1 MKKRLFLIDGSALAY
16 RSYFAFIRNPLINSK
31 GENTSAL
38 YGFSNSLYKIIKD
51 EKPDY
56 LSVVFDTPAPTF
68 RHKKYPEYKATRQK
82 MPDELGEQMS
92 KIKELIQ
99 LFGITVLELDGYEA
113 DDIMGTIA
121 KRAGTQDI
129 EIYLVT
135 GDKDFHQLLDEN
147 IKIYNPRKAGEE
159 IEIIDINNIRQKIG
173 ITPSQVTDYLG
184 LMGDSSD
191 NVPGI
196 PGVGPKTA
204 LNLINEFGSIENL
217 LKNKE
222 KIKNAKIKNKVEEF
236 SEQAFLSKEL
246 VTIDKNV
253 PLDVNIEALKYE
265 STYSTELADMFEE
278 LEFFTLKNKI
288 FEDAVSEEIKSRQKY
303 HTITTK
309 DKLVELIDY
318 IKKTKSYF
326 SFDTETTSENPF
338 SAELV
343 GLSFSVRENEAY
355 YIPVLYPGKEDASSL
370 SLDEII
376 TLVKPVLEDA
386 SLGKCGQ
393 NLKYDIHILRKYGVT
408 VRGAD
413 FDTMVASYLLN
424 PNIRQHNLDAISQRF
439 LNYRKIPT
447 SQLLGTGKKQITMDK
462 VSPEKVS
469 EYACEDADVTLQLK
483 KYLEKELQ
491 NENLLDLF
499 YDLEIPLI
507 EVLIE
512 MEKNGVSL
520 DVSLLN
526 EMSLEFEQELMK
538 LEDEIYSSVGETF
551 NINSPQQLGKILFE
565 KLEIHKE
572 LGKKRAKRTK
582 TGYSTDVNELE
593 KYSKHPLIKNLL
605 EYRQLTKLK
614 STYVDALPQL
624 INPVTKRI
632 HTSYNQAVTA
642 TGRLSSSNPNLQNIP
657 IRSKLGKEIRRA
669 FVPENKEWFILSA
682 DYSQIE
688 LRLMAHLSGDKRLS
702 EAFIRGEDIH
712 RETASQIFHISIDDV
727 TNEMRYRA
735 KSINFGI
742 MYGMGVFG
750 LAKELTISLDEAQEF
765 IDAYFINF
773 PDVNRYIIN
782 QIESARTKGFVS
794 TLMGRIRH
802 IPEINSDNQRTRKNA
817 ENMAVNTPIQ
827 GTAADLIKQAMIN
840 IYNRIRQEGLR
851 TKMII
856 QIHDEL
862 VFEVPETE
870 IRTAASLITYEMEN
884 ALDLS
889 VPVRVDTGVGKNW
902 LEAH

>member
-1 MKKRLFLIDGSALAY
+1 
-16 RSYFAFIRNPLINSK
+16 
-31 GENTSAL
+31 
-38 YGFSNSLYKIIKD
+38 
-51 EKPDY
+51 
-56 LSVVFDTPAPTF
+56 F

-82 MPDELGEQMS
+82 MPDELGEQMP

-99 LFGITVLELDGYEA
+99 LFGIPVLELDGYEA

-121 KRAGTQDI
+121 KKVQDM

-147 IKIYNPRKAGEE
+147 IKIYNPKKAGEE

-173 ITPSQVTDYLG
+173 ITPGQVTDYLG

-222 KIKNAKIKNKVEEF
+222 KIKSARIKNKVEEF
-236 SEQAFLSKEL
+236 SEQAVLSKEL
-246 VTIDKNV
+246 VTIDINV
-253 PLDVNIEALKYE
+253 PVDVNIESLKYE

-309 DKLVELIDY
+309 DELINLIEH
-318 IKKTKSYF
+318 IKNTKSCF

-355 YIPVLYPGKEDASSL
+355 YIPVLYPGKEDASLL
-370 SLDEII
+370 SRDEII
-376 TLVKPVLEDA
+376 ALVKPVLEDA

-393 NLKYDIHILRKYGVT
+393 NLKYDIHILLKYGVT

-447 SQLLGTGKKQITMDK
+447 SHLLGTGKKQITMDK
-462 VSPEKVS
+462 VSLEKVS

-483 KYLEKELQ
+483 KYLKKELL
-491 NENLLDLF
+491 NVNLLDLF
-499 YDLEIPLI
+499 YDLEIPLV
-507 EVLIE
+507 EVLAE

-526 EMSLEFEQELMK
+526 KMSLQFEQELMK
-538 LEDEIYSSVGETF
+538 LEDAIYSSVGETF
-551 NINSPQQLGKILFE
+551 NINSPQQLGRILFE

-572 LGKKRAKRTK
+572 LGKRRAKRTK

-593 KYSKHPLIKNLL
+593 KYGKHPLIKNLL
-605 EYRQLTKLK
+605 EYRQLAKLK

-624 INPVTKRI
+624 INPITKRI

-669 FVPENKEWFILSA
+669 FVPENNEWFILSA

-688 LRLMAHLSGDKRLS
+688 LRLMADLSGDKRLT

-712 RETASQIFHISIDDV
+712 RETASQIFHVSIDDV

-742 MYGMGVFG
+742 MYGMGIFG
-750 LAKELTISLDEAQEF
+750 LAKELTISPDEAQEF

-773 PDVNRYIIN
+773 PDVNRYIID

-827 GTAADLIKQAMIN
+827 GTAADLIKRAMIN

-870 IRTAASLITYEMEN
+870 IKTAASLITYEMEN

>member
-1 MKKRLFLIDGSALAY
+1 MKKRLFLIDGSAIAY

-82 MPDELGEQMS
+82 MPDELGEQMP

-99 LFGITVLELDGYEA
+99 LFGIPVLELDGYEA

-121 KRAGTQDI
+121 KKVQDI
-129 EIYLVT
+129 ETYLVT

-147 IKIYNPRKAGEE
+147 IKIYNPKKAGEE

-173 ITPSQVTDYLG
+173 IIPGQVTDYLG

-222 KIKNAKIKNKVEEF
+222 KIKSARIKNKVEEF
-236 SEQAFLSKEL
+236 SEQAVLSKEL
-246 VTIDKNV
+246 VTIDINV
-253 PLDVNIEALKYE
+253 PVDVNIESLKYE

-309 DKLVELIDY
+309 DELINLIEH
-318 IKKTKSYF
+318 IKNTKSYF
-326 SFDTETTSENPF
+326 SFDTETTNENPF

-355 YIPVLYPGKEDASSL
+355 YIPVLYPGKEDASLL
-370 SLDEII
+370 SRDEII
-376 TLVKPVLEDA
+376 ALVKPVLEDA

-393 NLKYDIHILRKYGVT
+393 NLKYDIHILLKYGVT

-447 SQLLGTGKKQITMDK
+447 SHLLGTGKKQITMDK
-462 VSPEKVS
+462 VSLEKVS

-483 KYLEKELQ
+483 KYLKKELL
-491 NENLLDLF
+491 NVNLLDLF
-499 YDLEIPLI
+499 YDLEIPLV
-507 EVLIE
+507 EVLAE

-526 EMSLEFEQELMK
+526 KMSLQFEQELMK
-538 LEDEIYSSVGETF
+538 LEDAIYSSVGETF
-551 NINSPQQLGKILFE
+551 NINSPQQLGRILFE

-572 LGKKRAKRTK
+572 LGKRRAKRTK

-593 KYSKHPLIKNLL
+593 KYGKHPLIKNLL
-605 EYRQLTKLK
+605 EYRQLAKLK

-624 INPVTKRI
+624 INPITKRI

-669 FVPENKEWFILSA
+669 FVPENNEWFILSA

-688 LRLMAHLSGDKRLS
+688 LRLMADLSGDKRLT

-712 RETASQIFHISIDDV
+712 RETASQIFHVSIDDV

-742 MYGMGVFG
+742 MYGMGIFG
-750 LAKELTISLDEAQEF
+750 LAKELTISPDEAQEF

-773 PDVNRYIIN
+773 PDVNRYIID

-827 GTAADLIKQAMIN
+827 GTAADLIKRAMIN

-870 IRTAASLITYEMEN
+870 IKTAASLITYEMEN

>member
-1 MKKRLFLIDGSALAY
+1 
-16 RSYFAFIRNPLINSK
+16 
-31 GENTSAL
+31 
-38 YGFSNSLYKIIKD
+38 
-51 EKPDY
+51 
-56 LSVVFDTPAPTF
+56 
-68 RHKKYPEYKATRQK
+68 
-82 MPDELGEQMS
+82 
-92 KIKELIQ
+92 
-99 LFGITVLELDGYEA
+99 
-113 DDIMGTIA
+113 
-121 KRAGTQDI
+121 
-129 EIYLVT
+129 
-135 GDKDFHQLLDEN
+135 
-147 IKIYNPRKAGEE
+147 
-159 IEIIDINNIRQKIG
+159 
-173 ITPSQVTDYLG
+173 
-184 LMGDSSD
+184 
-191 NVPGI
+191 
-196 PGVGPKTA
+196 
-204 LNLINEFGSIENL
+204 
-217 LKNKE
+217 
-222 KIKNAKIKNKVEEF
+222 
-236 SEQAFLSKEL
+236 
-246 VTIDKNV
+246 
-253 PLDVNIEALKYE
+253 
-265 STYSTELADMFEE
+265 MFEE

-288 FEDAVSEEIKSRQKY
+288 FEDVVSEEIKSRQKY

-309 DKLVELIDY
+309 DELINL
-318 IKKTKSYF
+318 IEHLKNTKSCF

-355 YIPVLYPGKEDASSL
+355 YIPVLYPGKEEANSL

-376 TLVKPVLEDA
+376 AEVKPVLEDA

-424 PNIRQHNLDAISQRF
+424 PNIRQHNLDAISRKF
-439 LNYRKIPT
+439 LNYGKIPT

-462 VSPEKVS
+462 VSLERVS

-483 KYLEKELQ
+483 KCLEKELQ

-499 YDLEIPLI
+499 YDLEIPLV
-507 EVLIE
+507 EVLVE

-520 DVSLLN
+520 NVSLLD
-526 EMSLEFEQELMK
+526 EMSSEFERELK
-538 LEDEIYSSVGETF
+538 VLEDEIYSSVGETF
-551 NINSPQQLGKILFE
+551 NINSPQQLGKVLFE

-572 LGKKRAKRTK
+572 LGKRRAKKTK

-593 KYSKHPLIKNLL
+593 KYSGHPLIRNLL
-605 EYRQLTKLK
+605 EYRQLMKLK
-614 STYVDALPQL
+614 STYIDALPQL

-657 IRSKLGKEIRRA
+657 IRSKPGKEIRKA

-688 LRLMAHLSGDKRLS
+688 LRIMAHLSGDKRLA

-712 RETASQIFHISIDDV
+712 RETASQIFHVSIDDV
-727 TNEMRYRA
+727 AGEMRYRA

-742 MYGMGVFG
+742 MYGMGVFR
-750 LAKELTISLDEAQEF
+750 LARELAISTDEAQEF

-794 TLMGRIRH
+794 TLMGRIRR

-827 GTAADLIKQAMIN
+827 GTAADLIKRAMIN
-840 IYNRIRQEGLR
+840 IYKRIRQEGLR

-862 VFEVPETE
+862 VFELPETE
-870 IRTAASLITYEMEN
+870 IKTAMSLITYEMEN

-889 VPVRVDTGVGKNW
+889 VPIKVDTGVGKNW
-902 LEAH
+902 FEAH